1 MNFFLRKLDKM
12 NELNKFEILRNQ
24 LNESN
29 ISVRGVK

>member
-1 MNFFLRKLDKM
+1 MIFFLRKLDKM
-12 NELNKFEILRNQ
+12 NELNKFEILKNQ

>member
-1 MNFFLRKLDKM
+1 MIFFLRKLDKM

-29 ISVRGVK
+29 VSVRGVK

>member
-29 ISVRGVK
+29 VSVRGVK

>member
-29 ISVRGVK
+29 VRVRGVK